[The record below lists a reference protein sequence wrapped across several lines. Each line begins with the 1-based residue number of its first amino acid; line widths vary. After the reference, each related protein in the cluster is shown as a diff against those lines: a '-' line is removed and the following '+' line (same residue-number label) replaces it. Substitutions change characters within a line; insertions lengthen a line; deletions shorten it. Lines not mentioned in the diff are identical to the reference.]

1 MPWVYMIQ
9 STKKIIEMLPN
20 ITDVLKLIIE
30 SFPLETLND
39 GWTEAIDGKFI
50 WFLAFFFIKVTI
62 KLMSKIVTQN
72 PLNLDEG
79 KSVINKTGLELT
91 HSALYNLHFQGIYT
105 NFWRY
110 SWVIVEF
117 IHYRLMNRIAR
128 SIIQNCW
135 L

>member
-9 STKKIIEMLPN
+9 STKNIIEMLPN

-62 KLMSKIVTQN
+62 KLMSKIVIRN

-79 KSVINKTGLELT
+79 KSVINTTGLELN
-91 HSALYNLHFQGIYT
+91 HKPSPSSL
-105 NFWRY
+105 
-110 SWVIVEF
+110 
-117 IHYRLMNRIAR
+117 
-128 SIIQNCW
+128 SIMDCQ

>member
-20 ITDVLKLIIE
+20 MTDVLKLIIE
-30 SFPLETLND
+30 SFPIETLKN
-39 GWTEAIDGKFI
+39 GWTEAIEGDLSFSKYI
-50 WFLAFFFIKVTI
+50 WFLALFFIKVTI

-79 KSVINKTGLELT
+79 KSVINTTGLELN
-91 HSALYNLHFQGIYT
+91 HKPS
-105 NFWRY
+105 
-110 SWVIVEF
+110 SSSS
-117 IHYRLMNRIAR
+117 
-128 SIIQNCW
+128 SIMDCW